1 MKKFIELEKY
11 GKLYVDKVLFET
23 YFPVIFTCLNDNK
36 DVFICVCCQ
45 NNEKGCKWLVG
56 KTNGISIMKMLQNQM
71 TIRQLLLDFSSER
84 ITVDYKNN
92 KYTIAYNN
100 SDWNEESKYLPKAD
114 SYMYAEEGEFEE
126 EINYFSSIDCIH
138 YNAQYYKS
146 IMEELGTISKTMEPI
161 VDSLTSVSN
170 IIGNITISSEILKTM
185 EVFGKLKINIA
196 ESIGK
201 YAEREKDTNLTFE
214 HTFSAS
220 MGELIVEIETDDK
233 GFADA
238 A

>member
-126 EINYFSSIDCIH
+126 EINYFSSIDRIH
-138 YNAQYYKS
+138 YNA
-146 IMEELGTISKTMEPI
+146 
-161 VDSLTSVSN
+161 
-170 IIGNITISSEILKTM
+170 
-185 EVFGKLKINIA
+185 
-196 ESIGK
+196 
-201 YAEREKDTNLTFE
+201 
-214 HTFSAS
+214 
-220 MGELIVEIETDDK
+220 
-233 GFADA
+233 
-238 A
+238 